1 MTVQCGEDAGP
12 TLLTRHNPDDDPK
25 PRDFETWEGN
35 SRVHH
40 TSRFSLIK
48 YLVIT
53 RWVPG
58 AEQGLE
64 GKSAK
69 KTEKVPFLM
78 EHTI

>member
-12 TLLTRHNPDDDPK
+12 TLLTRRNPHDDPK

-40 TSRFSLIK
+40 TPRFSLE
-48 YLVIT
+48 YLVLT
-53 RWVPG
+53 RWAPG
-58 AEQGLE
+58 AEPGLE

-69 KTEKVPFLM
+69 KAEKVPVLT